1 MQETINHMSI
11 QVKFFASLREKVG
24 MEELSIDAA
33 ETAGDAWNIAT
44 DNAEAPDN
52 MLVAVNLDYA
62 QLNTAVFDGDE
73 VAFFP
78 PVTGG

>member
-1 MQETINHMSI
+1 MSI

-24 MEELSIDAA
+24 KAEVELNQAANAA
-33 ETAGDAWNIAT
+33 EAWQQAT
-44 DNAEAPDN
+44 DNAPRPDN
-52 MLVAVNLDYA
+52 VLVAINLDYA
-62 QLNTAVFDGDE
+62 KFDSPVKDGDE